1 MAENINISPDMIN
14 NLVNMLKNNGF
25 SRASESTQSTNY
37 NNSNEFSNQPSQ
49 STASFETADSAQSD
63 FNADS
68 SNSDSSKA
76 NSSNTHNF
84 ETGNS
89 NSDSSSVNNSSS
101 FNGIDFETLMKM
113 KSIMETLNNSND
125 QDSKLLYSLKP
136 YLRKSRQA
144 KLDQY
149 INILKITQV
158 SKFFNARS
166 ENK

>member
-25 SRASESTQSTNY
+25 GESSDNSGTNNSNPNNSSLDYSGSDNFSTNY
-37 NNSNEFSNQPSQ
+37 SNLNS
-49 STASFETADSAQSD
+49 SD
-63 FNADS
+63 TN
-68 SNSDSSKA
+68 SSKTNSSKTNSSDT
-76 NSSNTHNF
+76 NSSNTF
-84 ETGNS
+84 NS
-89 NSDSSSVNNSSS
+89 
-101 FNGIDFETLMKM
+101 IDFETIMKM

-158 SKFFNARS
+158 SKLFNAKS
-166 ENK
+166 EK